1 MCSPRMPREAPMRHP
16 TIDHAAGP
24 ALHGRLLELAART
37 HDVALERVA
46 RGEPP
51 RDGSTMA
58 TERERTD
65 WVNTC
70 LMDAFKNTGDAE
82 VFALLFEL
90 NRSSFMQAISS
101 RLRRGRTCVDAEDVL
116 QESFLNIYRYP
127 HRFLADRADAFR
139 NWGHRIVRNTLIG
152 FFRGQARQPKPL
164 FLDEDHEQPADTHS
178 LPPERVAS
186 DHESVDLVNHAF
198 VLFLELYLRQFSRL
212 TAREQR
218 ALTLAEIEG
227 WCYRDIARDIGM
239 SVANVKVMIFRS
251 RRRICRGM
259 SDALAELGHRLVAG
273 DDEPAAR

>member
-1 MCSPRMPREAPMRHP
+1 MRYP
-16 TIDHAAGP
+16 TLDHAAGP

-37 HDVALERVA
+37 HDTALERVA

-58 TERERTD
+58 TERERSD

-90 NRSSFMQAISS
+90 NRSSFMQAISG
-101 RLRRGRTCVDAEDVL
+101 RLRHCRSCVDAEDVL

-127 HRFLADRADAFR
+127 HRFLANRADAFR

-164 FLDEDHEQPADTHS
+164 CLDEEHEPPADPHV

-212 TAREQR
+212 SAREQR

-227 WCYRDIARDIGM
+227 WCYRDIARDLGM
-239 SVANVKVMIFRS
+239 SIANVKVLIYRS
-251 RRRICRGM
+251 RQRICRGM
-259 SDALAELGHRLVAG
+259 SDALAELGRSLFAA
-273 DDEPAAR
+273 DEAAATPEAP

>member
-1 MCSPRMPREAPMRHP
+1 MRHS
-16 TIDHAAGP
+16 TLGHAAGP

-37 HDVALERVA
+37 HDGAVERVA

-58 TERERTD
+58 TERERND

-101 RLRRGRTCVDAEDVL
+101 RLRRCRTCVDADDVL

-127 HRFLADRADAFR
+127 HRFLADRADSFR

-164 FLDEDHEQPADTHS
+164 FLDDDHEPPEDTHV

-198 VLFLELYLRQFSRL
+198 VLFLELYLRHFSRL
-212 TAREQR
+212 SAREQR

-227 WCYRDIARDIGM
+227 WCYRDIARDLGM
-239 SVANVKVMIFRS
+239 AVANVKVLIYRS
-251 RRRICRGM
+251 RRRIWRGM
-259 SDALAELGHRLVAG
+259 SDALAELGRKVLA
-273 DDEPAAR
+273 DSAASS

>member
-1 MCSPRMPREAPMRHP
+1 MRHP
-16 TIDHAAGP
+16 TVDHVAGP

-37 HDVALERVA
+37 HDKALERVA

-58 TERERTD
+58 TERERYD

-90 NRSSFMQAISS
+90 NRSSFMQAISG
-101 RLRRGRTCVDAEDVL
+101 RLRRCRTCVDAEDVL
-116 QESFLNIYRYP
+116 QETFLNIYRYP
-127 HRFLADRADAFR
+127 HRFLADRADSFR

-212 TAREQR
+212 QAREQR

-227 WCYRDIARDIGM
+227 WCYRDIARDLDM

-259 SDALAELGHRLVAG
+259 SDSLAELGRKLLAS
-273 DDEPAAR
+273 DASAARGAC

>member
-1 MCSPRMPREAPMRHP
+1 MRHP
-16 TIDHAAGP
+16 TLDQPAVP
-24 ALHGRLLELAART
+24 ALRGRLLALAERT
-37 HDVALERVA
+37 HDTALERVA

-51 RDGSTMA
+51 RDGSRMA
-58 TERERTD
+58 TAQERTD

-90 NRSSFMQAISS
+90 NRSSFLQAISS
-101 RLRRGRTCVDAEDVL
+101 RLRRCTTCVDAEDVL

-139 NWGHRIVRNTLIG
+139 KWGHRIVRNTLIG

-164 FLDEDHEQPADTHS
+164 FLDEDHELPEDPHV

-198 VLFLELYLRQFSRL
+198 VLFLELYLRHFSRL
-212 TAREQR
+212 SAREQR

-227 WCYRDIARDIGM
+227 WCYRDIASDLGM

-259 SDALAELGHRLVAG
+259 SDSLVEFGREALAAS
-273 DDEPAAR
+273 AAS

>member
-1 MCSPRMPREAPMRHP
+1 MRYP
-16 TIDHAAGP
+16 TLDHAADP

-37 HDVALERVA
+37 HDTALERVA

-58 TERERTD
+58 TERERSD

-90 NRSSFMQAISS
+90 NRRSFMQAISG
-101 RLRRGRTCVDAEDVL
+101 RLRHCRSCVDAEDVL

-127 HRFLADRADAFR
+127 HRFLADRADSFR

-164 FLDEDHEQPADTHS
+164 CLDEEHEPPADPHVLS
-178 LPPERVAS
+178 PERVAS

-212 TAREQR
+212 SAREQR

-227 WCYRDIARDIGM
+227 WCYRDIARELCM
-239 SVANVKVMIFRS
+239 SVANVKVLIYRS
-251 RRRICRGM
+251 RQRICRGM
-259 SDALAELGHRLVAG
+259 SDALAELGRSLLAA
-273 DDEPAAR
+273 DEAPAAPEAP

>member
-1 MCSPRMPREAPMRHP
+1 MRYP
-16 TIDHAAGP
+16 TLDHAAGP

-37 HDVALERVA
+37 HDTALERVA

-58 TERERTD
+58 TERERSD

-90 NRSSFMQAISS
+90 NRRSFMQAISG
-101 RLRRGRTCVDAEDVL
+101 RLRHCRSCVDAEDVL

-127 HRFLADRADAFR
+127 HRFLADRADSFR

-164 FLDEDHEQPADTHS
+164 CLDEEHEPPADPHVLS
-178 LPPERVAS
+178 PERVAS

-212 TAREQR
+212 SAREQR

-227 WCYRDIARDIGM
+227 WCYRDIARELCM
-239 SVANVKVMIFRS
+239 SVANVKVLIYRS
-251 RRRICRGM
+251 RQRICRGM
-259 SDALAELGHRLVAG
+259 SDALAELGRSLLAA
-273 DDEPAAR
+273 DEAPAAPEAP